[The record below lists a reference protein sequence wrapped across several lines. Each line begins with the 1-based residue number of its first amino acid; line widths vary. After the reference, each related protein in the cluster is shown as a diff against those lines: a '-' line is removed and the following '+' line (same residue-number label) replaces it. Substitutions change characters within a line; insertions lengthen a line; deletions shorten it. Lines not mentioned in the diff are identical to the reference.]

1 MPHASDHRRRVHG
14 VEAAVLVPIKAFHQG
29 KQRLSGHLA
38 AADRERLARAM
49 AVRVV
54 AAGGGLPVFVAC
66 DDDAVAAWATDHGAE
81 VLWTPG
87 LGLNGAIDHG
97 VTTITGK
104 GIDHVVISHSDL
116 PLADRLDRLV
126 RPGAVTLVPDR
137 RRDGTNV
144 IARPCALTLPASYGG
159 GSFRRHLALAL
170 ETGVPITVCPD
181 RHLAIDVDTLDDCR
195 HPLIAPFVADVIGAR
210 P

>member
-1 MPHASDHRRRVHG
+1 MRASRMVTG
-14 VEAAVLVPIKAFHQG
+14 VEAAVLVPIKAFHRG
-29 KQRLSGHLA
+29 KQRLAGHLA
-38 AADRERLARAM
+38 DDHRERLARAM
-49 AVRVV
+49 ATRVV
-54 AAGGGLPVFVAC
+54 SAGGDLPVFVAC
-66 DDDAVAAWATDHGAE
+66 DDETVAEWSSEHGAE

-97 VTTITGK
+97 VATIAGK

-126 RPGAVTLVPDR
+126 QPDTIVLVPDR

-144 IARPCALTLPASYGG
+144 AARPCALALPAAYGG
-159 GSFRRHLALAL
+159 GSFGRHLAQALA
-170 ETGVPITVCPD
+170 TGARVTVRPD
-181 RHLAIDVDTLDDCR
+181 PHLAVDVDTIDDCR
-195 HPLIAPFVADVIGAR
+195 HPLIADFVADVIGAR